1 MFSLLNRISL
11 GMAKTKH
18 KSFFV
23 MFSLLNR
30 IPCMAKTKHIRTR
43 MNQRAIDQ
51 ELLDLARTHGV
62 VENRGAVERV
72 ILSRKTIDAAIRHID
87 SLRKQFLKVR
97 DKGGIVLVRDPNE
110 GVDITTYRLSSCRQ
124 NRSRKKPIA

>member
-1 MFSLLNRISL
+1 
-11 GMAKTKH
+11 
-18 KSFFV
+18 
-23 MFSLLNR
+23 
-30 IPCMAKTKHIRTR
+30 MAKTKHIRTR

-87 SLRKQFLKVR
+87 SLRKQFLKGR

-110 GVDITTYRLSSCRQ
+110 GVEITTYRLGSSRQ
-124 NRSRKKPIA
+124 SLSRKKNNRERRFT